1 MLRRDL
7 KEKMKAKIK
16 VANGY
21 YILGE
26 IEVELVAEIA
36 EASRSNSDFHVAPVY
51 AIIPNDGRY
60 KVENNGELFI
70 ETKNYVDRDGFKN
83 WKKERGLK

>member
-1 MLRRDL
+1 MR
-7 KEKMKAKIK
+7 AKVK

-26 IEVELVAEIA
+26 IEVELVAEVK
-36 EASRSNSDFHVAPVY
+36 EAYQSHTEFHVAPVY

-60 KVENNGELFI
+60 KVGNNGSLFI
-70 ETKNYVDRDGFKN
+70 ETRTFIDSDEFEN
-83 WKKERGLK
+83 WKKARNL

>member
-1 MLRRDL
+1 
-7 KEKMKAKIK
+7 MKAKVK

-26 IEVELVAEIA
+26 IEVELIAEVAEA
-36 EASRSNSDFHVAPVY
+36 RRSNSDFHVAPVY

-60 KVENNGELFI
+60 KVGNNSSLFI
-70 ETKNYVDRDGFKN
+70 ETRTFIDRDEFEN
-83 WKKERGLK
+83 WKKARNL

>member
-1 MLRRDL
+1 
-7 KEKMKAKIK
+7 MKAKVK

-26 IEVELVAEIA
+26 IEVELAAEVK
-36 EASRSNSDFHVAPVY
+36 EAYQSHTEFHVAPVY

-60 KVENNGELFI
+60 KVGNNGSLFI
-70 ETKNYVDRDGFKN
+70 ETRTFIDRDGFEN
-83 WKKERGLK
+83 WKKERNL